1 MLLACQQISKTYY
14 TEPVLKDVSFH
25 LEANEKMALTG
36 INGSG
41 KSTLLKILAGRESYD
56 SGSLILPKECRI
68 GYLPQIPEIDGEE
81 TIYEVLKSAK
91 EQIFRMEAS
100 MRSMEEKMHHVS
112 GEALDALMQ
121 SYTDL
126 THRFE
131 QADGYAA
138 RSAVEGVF
146 RGLGFDEQDRNRPVS
161 SLSGGQKTRVAL
173 GRILLEETDLL
184 LLDEPTNHLDMN
196 SIEWL
201 ESYLSSYRH
210 AVLIVSHDRYFLD
223 RVVTKVVEL
232 EHGTALSF
240 SGNYTQYSRKKAEAR
255 KALLRAWEKQQDEIR
270 HQESVIKKLKQFN
283 REKSIKRAESREK
296 ALSRMERIAKPVDE
310 HSEMRLQLQP
320 RTESGKDVLE
330 IDSLTKAFG
339 DNLLFRDQNI
349 SIHKG
354 ERVAV
359 IGRNGTG
366 KTTLLK
372 MICGLEPPSSGA
384 CTLGTNVQI
393 GYFDQEHQ
401 LLHPEKSIFEEI
413 SDQYPTLT
421 ATEIRNVLAAF
432 LFTGDD
438 VFGLVGN
445 LSGGE
450 QGRVALAKLMLSE
463 ANFLLLDEPTN
474 HLDAIS
480 REILE
485 DALRQYTGTILCVSH
500 DRYFVNRIATR
511 ILDLEGGNFVNYIGN
526 YDYYLEKHEEM
537 RAHLAASTSGDA
549 ASGISESKQARA
561 EQKQRQTEERRRKNQ
576 LASVENRISELEAR
590 NEEID
595 AQFSLP
601 ETGTDLPL
609 CQKLSAE
616 QNAINEELAELYEQ
630 WETLAE

>member
-1 MLLACQQISKTYY
+1 MLLACQQISKTYFA
-14 TEPVLKDVSFH
+14 EPVLKDVSFH
-25 LEANEKMALTG
+25 LEANEKTALTG

-56 SGSLILPKECRI
+56 SGSLILPKDCRI
-68 GYLPQIPEIDGEE
+68 GYLPQIPEIEGNE
-81 TIYEVLKSAK
+81 TIYEVLAGAK
-91 EQIFRMEAS
+91 KHIFEMEAS
-100 MRSMEEKMHHVS
+100 LRSMEEEMHHLTGS
-112 GEALDALMQ
+112 SLDTLMQ
-121 SYTDL
+121 SYTNL
-126 THRFE
+126 THRYE

-138 RSAVEGVF
+138 RSAIEGVF
-146 RGLGFDEQDRNRPVS
+146 RGLGFADQDRNRPVS

-201 ESYLSSYRH
+201 ESYLSSYRN

-240 SGNYTQYSRKKAEAR
+240 SGNYTQYSEKKAEVR
-255 KALLRAWEKQQDEIR
+255 KAVLRAWEKQQDEIR
-270 HQESVIKKLKQFN
+270 HQEAVIKKLKQFN

-296 ALSRMERIAKPVDE
+296 ALSRIDRIEKPADE
-310 HSEMRLQLQP
+310 HSEMHLQLQP
-320 RTESGKDVLE
+320 RTESGKDVLQIE
-330 IDSLTKAFG
+330 DLSKAFG
-339 DNLLFRDQNI
+339 NNLLFRDQNI
-349 SIHKG
+349 SISRG
-354 ERVAV
+354 ERVAI

-372 MICGLEPPSSGA
+372 MICGLEPPSSGS
-384 CTLGTNVQI
+384 CTLGTNVQV

-401 LLHPEKSIFEEI
+401 LLHPEKTIFDEI
-413 SDQYPTLT
+413 ADQYPTLT

-450 QGRVALAKLMLSE
+450 QGRVALAKLMLSG

-485 DALRQYTGTILCVSH
+485 DALRHYTGTILCVSH

-511 ILDLEGGNFVNYIGN
+511 ILDLENRNFVNYIGN
-526 YDYYLEKHEEM
+526 YDYYLEKHDEL
-537 RAHLAASTSGDA
+537 RAQMAASAAGETSSA
-549 ASGISESKQARA
+549 ISESKLARA

-576 LASVENRISELEAR
+576 LASVESRIAALEAR

-595 AQFSLP
+595 AQFALP

-616 QNAINEELAELYEQ
+616 QAEISEELAALYEQ
-630 WETLAE
+630 WESLAE